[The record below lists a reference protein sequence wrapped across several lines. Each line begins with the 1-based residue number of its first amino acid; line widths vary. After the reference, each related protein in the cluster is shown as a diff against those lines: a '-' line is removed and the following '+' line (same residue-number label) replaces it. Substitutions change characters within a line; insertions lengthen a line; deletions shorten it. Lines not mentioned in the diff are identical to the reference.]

1 MKRIRFGRSVKFTL
15 LTAIAT
21 LFCIF
26 TPPVLGAIQPPQ
38 NPPTFGTPL
47 LKGGRGDQ
55 SPPILGDL
63 GGSRASTL
71 DQQARSLYTN
81 GRYSEAAIAFQE
93 AAQAYQAQGDS
104 IRQGLAFGNLALTYQ
119 QLGAW
124 AEANAAIA
132 QSVELLRDQG
142 AELAQVLDIQG
153 TLQLAQGQA
162 TQALDSWER
171 ATAIYTQLGD
181 SERAI
186 ASQVNQA
193 QALQALGLY
202 RRAITTLI
210 TALDLENELLNP
222 DRTETDIPPLETVSA
237 TTTHAAALRSLGE
250 ALRVTGNLQ
259 QARAVLERG
268 LAIAQEL
275 NDREAIAATQF
286 ALANVIYGQALSDLS
301 LREVILTPAEAA
313 DLIRQRATGR
323 LIRGIEYALAFET
336 QLQRAIT
343 LYEQSADTS
352 AIATTRVQSRLN
364 QLNLLIVGEQWSEAI
379 ALIAPLTQQTQAL
392 PVSRTAIY
400 AQINLAENVMKLHD
414 QRVGNANLNSYVAY
428 AKQILTRA
436 LQQAEALQDQR
447 SRSYALGVL
456 GSVYEQTEEWEQA
469 KSLTRQALLQAQEI
483 EASDISYRW
492 QWQLGRL
499 LKTQGQTDAAIAA
512 YKEAVN
518 TLKLIRSDLI
528 AITPEEQFSFRETIE
543 PIHRELVALL
553 LESDQGNPSSENLTT
568 ARDVIESLQLAE
580 LDNFFR
586 EACLTAQPELVDEL
600 VDNETAV
607 LYPILLPDRLA
618 VVVKLPGQDL
628 TYYAT
633 PLDARATPENIA
645 STVNQVQRFIRQT
658 GFNESRYLPLM
669 QQLYDWLICPI
680 APQLQSSGTKTLVFV
695 LDGALRNVPM
705 SVLHDGNQYLIEQ
718 YAIALTPGLQL
729 LESRPLFQERLRAL
743 VAGLS
748 EARAGFEPLTGVDSE
763 LQQIGSQIQD
773 SRVLL
778 NQEFTNNNFETALN
792 AVPFPVVHLATHGK
806 FSSRLQ
812 ETYILTY
819 DDRLDINQLRTLLQ
833 ATEIREGGA
842 LELLVLSAC
851 ETAAGDDRATL
862 GLAGMAVRSG
872 ARSTVAT
879 LWQVGDKSTSLMMS
893 QFYQQLAQPN
903 ISKAVALQEAQ
914 LALLKSDEF
923 NNPFYWAPY
932 VLIGNWQ

>member
-1 MKRIRFGRSVKFTL
+1 MKRVRFGRWVKFTL

-26 TPPVLGAIQPPQ
+26 TPPVMGAIQSPQ
-38 NPPTFGTPL
+38 DPPTSGIRL

-55 SPPILGDL
+55 VLTQTSN
-63 GGSRASTL
+63 L
-71 DQQARSLYTN
+71 DQQARLLYAN
-81 GRYSEAAIAFQE
+81 GRYSEAAVAFQE
-93 AAQAYQAQGDS
+93 AAHAYQVQGDTV
-104 IRQGLAFGNLALTYQ
+104 RQGLALGNLALTYQ

-132 QSVELLRDQG
+132 QSVELLQNQS

-153 TLQLAQGQA
+153 TLQLAQGRA
-162 TQALDSWER
+162 EQALASWER
-171 ATAIYTQLGD
+171 ATNIYTQLGNSD
-181 SERAI
+181 RAF

-193 QALQALGLY
+193 QALQTLGLY
-202 RRAITTLI
+202 RRAITMLT
-210 TALDLENELLNP
+210 TALSLENKLP
-222 DRTETDIPPLETVSA
+222 GQTDEATHPLQTISA
-237 TTTHAAALRSLGE
+237 TVTHTAALRSLGE
-250 ALRVTGNLQ
+250 ALRVTGNLL
-259 QARAVLERG
+259 QAKAVLERS
-268 LAIAQEL
+268 LAIGQEL
-275 NDREAIAATQF
+275 GDREAIAAAQF
-286 ALANVIYGQALSDLS
+286 NLANIVYGQALSDLN
-301 LREVILTPAEAA
+301 LNNLTPTGAAE
-313 DLIRQRATGR
+313 LIRRSAAGQR
-323 LIRGIEYALAFET
+323 IRRIEYAEAFNK
-336 QLQRAIT
+336 QLQEAIT
-343 LYEQSADTS
+343 LYEQAANTT
-352 AIATTRVQSRLN
+352 AIATTRVQSQHN
-364 QLNLLIVGEQWSEAI
+364 QLNLLIVGERWSEAI
-379 ALIAPLTQQTQAL
+379 ALIAPLSQQAQNL

-414 QRVGNANLNSYVAY
+414 QQVGDVNLSSYVAY
-428 AKQILTRA
+428 AKQILSHA
-436 LQQAEALQDQR
+436 AQQADALQDQR
-447 SRSYALGVL
+447 SRSYVLGAL
-456 GSVYEQTEEWEQA
+456 GSVYEQTGELEEAE
-469 KSLTRQALLQAQEI
+469 SLTRQALLQALAI

-499 LKTQGQTDAAIAA
+499 LKAQDQIDAAIAA

-518 TLKLIRSDLI
+518 TLKLIRGDLI

-553 LESDQGNPSSENLTT
+553 LEPAQSNSPSAKDLET

-586 EACLTAQPELVDEL
+586 EACLTAKPERIDDVDS
-600 VDNETAV
+600 NTAV

-618 VVVKLPGQDL
+618 VIVKLPRQDL

-633 PLDARATPENIA
+633 SLEEGATPERIA
-645 STVNQVQRFIRQT
+645 SIATRLQRFIRQD
-658 GFNESRYLPLM
+658 NIDVSNYLPLT
-669 QQLYDWLICPI
+669 QQLYNWLIRPI
-680 APQLQSSGTKTLVFV
+680 APQLQASSAETLVFV

-718 YAIALTPGLQL
+718 YGIALTPGLQL

-743 VAGLS
+743 VAGLT
-748 EARAGFEPLTGVDSE
+748 EGRGGFEPLRGVGSE
-763 LQQIGSQIQD
+763 IQEIGAQIRD

-778 NQEFTNNNFETALN
+778 NRDFTNSNFQIALN
-792 AVPFPVVHLATHGK
+792 SVPFPVVHLATHGK

-812 ETYILTY
+812 ETYILTW
-819 DDRLDINQLRTLLQ
+819 DNRLDINQLRSLLQ

-879 LWQVGDKSTSLMMS
+879 LWQVSDESTALMMN
-893 QFYQQLAQPN
+893 QFYKLLTQPN
-903 ISKAVALQEAQ
+903 ISKATALREAQ
-914 LALLKSDEF
+914 RALLNSDKF
-923 NNPFYWAPY
+923 QNPYFWAPY